1 MPATAEPLRC
11 RTCNR
16 PRGENIAGGTRCARC
31 GQKHALVLWAVSV
44 IGAASWALYYGWPL
58 ARALTAA
65 AVTLAVMPPALASAV
80 LLHET
85 THAASARLLGVTVT
99 RMIIGEGRAL
109 VRVGRDPQLV
119 VGSVVLGNGL
129 TLMSD
134 LRRHGYRARWAA
146 VLLSAPIGSAAVG
159 AIAWLASVDWPL
171 AARTAALVFAIANLF
186 LAAITVIPVA
196 TFGGR
201 VWSDVAATLYLARA
215 TESQL
220 TEHMIMA
227 VQDRAAALV
236 ETGQVERALAA
247 ARDGVAA
254 RPDSILAGQILAY
267 VLLHAGRVAE
277 MRDVVADL
285 LTRDVTSDERAYLER
300 LIYEERTRGSEGRDP
315 QNALP

>member
-1 MPATAEPLRC
+1 
-11 RTCNR
+11 
-16 PRGENIAGGTRCARC
+16 
-31 GQKHALVLWAVSV
+31 VLWAVSV
-44 IGAASWALYYGWPL
+44 IGTASWALYYGWPL
-58 ARALTAA
+58 ASALTAA

-99 RMIIGEGRAL
+99 RLIIGEGRAL

-134 LRRHGYRARWAA
+134 LRRHGYRGRWAV

-159 AIAWLASVDWPL
+159 AIAWFASVDWPL

-186 LAAITVIPVA
+186 LAAITLIPVP

-220 TEHMIMA
+220 TEHMMMA

-247 ARDGVAA
+247 ARAGVAA
-254 RPDSILAGQILAY
+254 RPDSNPRRPDS
-267 VLLHAGRVAE
+267 RV
-277 MRDVVADL
+277 RPVACWPS
-285 LTRDVTSDERAYLER
+285 R
-300 LIYEERTRGSEGRDP
+300 
-315 QNALP
+315 